1 MKEEHRVVS
10 ATEWPAEGITTA
22 MGSMSLVSCHSI
34 GLVRVKPV
42 HDTRLLLKTVLE
54 IMHS

>member
-22 MGSMSLVSCHSI
+22 MGSLSLVSCHSI